1 MDTDRRASSRML
13 RRLRVLFAGD
23 IVFTSDVTANG
34 MCIETSRLVVPGTS
48 VSGTITVRD
57 RDFEFTG
64 MVCWVRS
71 EDRSTAAWACASSTC
86 PATSRR
92 SSSRCTERARKVAGQ
107 DFGGSRSAPP
117 VCCPAERKTHESRVL
132 ALGIGAARRGR
143 PRGAR
148 RRQQRRPGGNPACGT
163 DPGHAGHGTP
173 LVARGKNQLA
183 IFAQGCFW
191 GVEERFR
198 KVPGVIATAVGY
210 AGGHAANPSY
220 EDVCTGTTGHAES
233 VLVEFDPAQ
242 VSYEKLLHFFWETH
256 DPTSGNAQG
265 PDRGTQ
271 YRSAIFTSGPEQQKE
286 ALASRRRGAERAA
299 RSHHH
304 RDRSG
309 GAVLDRRGLSPAVG
323 RKARLAVLP
332 PAASP
337 ASEVEES
344 SATWRRAVGVA
355 YPSA

>member
-1 MDTDRRASSRML
+1 MNLGFSLSAL
-13 RRLRVLFAGD
+13 GLLGVAVLA
-23 IVFTSDVTANG
+23 
-34 MCIETSRLVVPGTS
+34 
-48 VSGTITVRD
+48 VR
-57 RDFEFTG
+57 G
-64 MVCWVRS
+64 
-71 EDRSTAAWACASSTC
+71 
-86 PATSRR
+86 
-92 SSSRCTERARKVAGQ
+92 
-107 DFGGSRSAPP
+107 GGSSGGQ
-117 VCCPAERKTHESRVL
+117 V
-132 ALGIGAARRGR
+132 
-143 PRGAR
+143 
-148 RRQQRRPGGNPACGT
+148 GNPACGT

-198 KVPGVIATAVGY
+198 KVPGVVATAVGY

-286 ALASRRRGAERAA
+286 ALASREEAQKGLRDPITTEIAPAGPFWIAEGYHQQWDEKHGSLSCPCRIARGATDLPGAA
-299 RSHHH
+299 RGP
-304 RDRSG
+304 R
-309 GAVLDRRGLSPAVG
+309 V
-323 RKARLAVLP
+323 
-332 PAASP
+332 
-337 ASEVEES
+337 
-344 SATWRRAVGVA
+344 
-355 YPSA
+355 